1 MRKLENNRL
10 IYENCLET
18 YPKTRNYLFVSTS
31 DGFSKAEKQM
41 YSECNRQYGFPF
53 TRFFRRNTI
62 MVASKTKI

>member
-1 MRKLENNRL
+1 MKKLENNRL

-18 YPKTRNYLFVSTS
+18 YPKTQNYLFVSTS
-31 DGFSKAEKQM
+31 DGFSKTEKQM